1 MSTDRF
7 EALPDQVCGTV
18 IYHNIRYEYFPIQ
31 SPFNFGVSDLVDTA
45 LIALKSLESKY
56 VLLF

>member
-31 SPFNFGVSDLVDTA
+31 SAFNFGVIDLVNTV
-45 LIALKSLESKY
+45 LIALKSLESKC
-56 VLLF
+56 VLPF